1 MSSRHDEERLAD
13 IVDAITAIRSHL
25 TRGDLS
31 DGLIFDAVRLRLIEI
46 GEAVKLLDPEL
57 VASEPDVR
65 WSDAAGMRDW
75 LAHHY
80 FDTSR
85 AIVETTIME
94 DLPPLEAAVLQLDA
108 RLERSRQRNR
118 DFRNPRRRSIQDLG
132 GSAHPLKP
140 PFLKA
145 TRPYTS

>member
-85 AIVETTIME
+85 AIVEATIAE
-94 DLPPLEAAVLQLDA
+94 DLPPLEAAVLQLEA
-108 RLERSRQRNR
+108 RLERSRQHNRN
-118 DFRNPRRRSIQDLG
+118 FQDPQKDIDPGLG
-132 GSAHPLKP
+132 
-140 PFLKA
+140 
-145 TRPYTS
+145 R

>member
-13 IVDAITAIRSHL
+13 IMDAITAIKSHL
-25 TRGDLS
+25 TRGELS

-46 GEAVKLLDPEL
+46 GEAVKLLDLEL

-85 AIVETTIME
+85 AIVEATIME
-94 DLPPLEAAVLQLDA
+94 DLPPLEAAVLQLEA

-118 DFRNPRRRSIQDLG
+118 DFRNPQKDIDRGLG
-132 GSAHPLKP
+132 
-140 PFLKA
+140 
-145 TRPYTS
+145 R